1 MSEVL
6 IFKNDFGR
14 CELDNELNWIF
25 ITFSGI
31 VNVKQGNAVLE
42 KALEVIKEKKCPG
55 YVVDSSGVKG
65 TYTMANDYIANE
77 WMPQALAN
85 GCKYN
90 GVIVSSD
97 IFTQFATE
105 ALEKKVSGMTIKMFD
120 KIEDVIAWI
129 KSLSKK

>member
-85 GCKYN
+85 GCQFN
-90 GVIVSSD
+90 AVIVSSD

-105 ALEKKVSGMTIKMFD
+105 TLEKKVSGMTIKMFD

>member
-1 MSEVL
+1 MSKVL
-6 IFKNDFGR
+6 LLKNDFGT
-14 CELDNELNWIF
+14 CELDQEFNWIF
-25 ITFSGI
+25 ISFSGI
-31 VNVKQGNAVLE
+31 VNVKLGNAILE
-42 KALEVIKEKKCPG
+42 KALEIIKEKKCPG
-55 YVVDSSGVKG
+55 YVVDSSEVKG

-105 ALEKKVSGMTIKMFD
+105 TLEKKVSGMTIKMFHQM
-120 KIEDVIAWI
+120 EDVIAWI
-129 KSLSKK
+129 KSLS

>member
-1 MSEVL
+1 MSKVL
-6 IFKNDFGR
+6 LVKNDFGM
-14 CELDNELNWIF
+14 CELDNEFNWIF
-25 ITFSGI
+25 ITYSGI
-31 VNVKQGNAVLE
+31 VNVKLGNAILE
-42 KALEVIKEKKCPG
+42 KALEIIKEKKCPG

-85 GCKYN
+85 GCKFN

-105 ALEKKVSGMTIKMFD
+105 ALEKKVSGITIRMFD
-120 KIEDVIAWI
+120 QMEHVIAWI
-129 KSLSKK
+129 KSLT